1 MAIES
6 RHLDAIRAMPG
17 DPQTEADIER
27 EAVTYTRWPTEEQWL
42 TIAEL
47 YRSYRPLPE
56 PLDEDA
62 EVARRRAAA
71 QHAIGSMRTG
81 GRVPTE
87 EYLLLTERWITGE
100 ISTEQMIEAA
110 QELWGTKK

>member
-1 MAIES
+1 MVIES

-27 EAVTYTRWPTEEQWL
+27 EAVAYTRWPTEEQWL